1 MKHLFNIRLAL
12 MAVAL
17 AFAGATF
24 TACEDDIEIT
34 NGSSTNP
41 WGELDGTFGSVR
53 SAAGAKMGTTLTLKN
68 NKDATGHVYF
78 ELSKASE
85 QDTKVTFKIDNDAL
99 NEYNAANGTSYTMYP
114 GVTLKNDGKV
124 TIAAGKR
131 KSDLLA
137 VTIPAGQTGS
147 NYAVAITAT
156 ADNGTTIASNNASYV
171 YLIKKV
177 QIPTYPARNVKNMVY
192 IEVNNENPL
201 NAGEYT
207 LGENAPFFDIVSIF
221 AANINLDKDGAPYVS
236 LNDQTAFVLHNAD
249 KIIRPLQEKGI
260 KVHLTILGNHD
271 DAGMRS
277 LSDEGAKAFA
287 KELKAYADIYGL
299 DGFDFD
305 DEYSS
310 YSKDPSEFKGSS
322 PAVVGSTAQCTQ
334 ERYANLMNEC
344 RQLMPKESNIAL
356 GIYWYTGSD
365 YPKSDNVA
373 IKDIVDYAVYGS
385 YGKFNNIGLSD
396 YPATMQAPYAITL
409 AGASTDGGSPIGIN
423 SNPEYLNRVK
433 NENYG
438 MFAFYNLNIN
448 RNATRVLNEMSEVI
462 YGKQVK
468 WSGKYYERTEF
479 TPKTGKKADY
489 NDYLGSWTVTASKS
503 LRLDGSEWKQG
514 EAQSFAINI
523 IEDEKDKSYKVYG
536 WDGRE
541 ETEKY
546 PFQLIYEN
554 GAIKIDSPQIVH
566 VPAKEEDDD
575 SNEWVMS
582 FASASGSN
590 WNPQT
595 VDNEYVFKGEIAPNG
610 TLMLLDYKSAAAT
623 SDMKNES
630 SYAFNLFKKV
640 GDTYQPTIKAEKE
653 RLAGWYILS
662 R

>member
-17 AFAGATF
+17 AFAGGTF

-68 NKDATGHVYF
+68 NSGATGYVYF
-78 ELSKASE
+78 ELSKVSE
-85 QDTKVTFKIDNDAL
+85 QNTTVTFKVDEDAL
-99 NEYNAANGTSYTMYP
+99 KEYNAANGTSYNMYP
-114 GVTLKNDGKV
+114 GVTLESGGST

-137 VTIPAGQTGS
+137 VNIPGGQTGE
-147 NYAVAITAT
+147 NLAVAITAT

-177 QIPTYPARNVKNMVY
+177 QIPTYPARDVKNMVY
-192 IEVNNENPL
+192 VEVNNQNPL

-207 LGENAPFFDIVSIF
+207 LGDGNEPFFDIVSLF
-221 AANINLDKDGAPYVS
+221 AANINLDKDGTPYVS
-236 LNDQTAFVLHNAD
+236 LNEQTAFVLHNAD

-260 KVHLTILGNHD
+260 KVHLSILGNHD

-310 YSKDPSEFKGSS
+310 YSKRGNEFKGSS
-322 PAVVGSTAQCTQ
+322 PAVVRSKEECTP

-373 IKDIVDYAVYGS
+373 IKDIVDYAVYGL
-385 YGKFNNIGLSD
+385 YGNFVNINLSD

-409 AGASTDGGSPIGIN
+409 AGASTNNGSPIGIN
-423 SNPEYLNRVK
+423 SNPDYLDRVK

-438 MFAFYNLNIN
+438 MFAFYNLNIS
-448 RNATRVLNEMSEVI
+448 RNATRVFNEMSEVI
-462 YGKQVK
+462 YGEQVK

-479 TPKTGKKADY
+479 APKTGKKADY
-489 NDYLGSWTVTASKS
+489 NDYLGTWTIKGSKS
-503 LRLDGSEWKQG
+503 LKLKGNKWEQG
-514 EAQSFAINI
+514 EAQSFTINI

-541 ETEKY
+541 ETQQY
-546 PFQLIYEN
+546 PFQLIYDN
-554 GAIKIDSPQIVH
+554 GAIKIASPQTIH
-566 VPAKEEDDD
+566 NPNDDD
-575 SNEWVMS
+575 GNEWVMS
-582 FASASGSN
+582 FASARGSN

-595 VDNEYVFKGEIAPNG
+595 VVNEYVFKGEIAPNG

-640 GDTYQPTIKAEKE
+640 GDTYQPAIKAEKE

>member
-34 NGSSTNP
+34 NGSSTIP

-68 NKDATGHVYF
+68 NSGATGHVYF
-78 ELSKASE
+78 ELSKVSE
-85 QDTKVTFKIDNDAL
+85 QNTTVTFKVDENAL
-99 NEYNAANGTSYTMYP
+99 KEYNAANGTSYAMYP
-114 GVTLKNDGKV
+114 GVTLESGGST

-137 VTIPAGQTGS
+137 VNIPPGQTGE

-177 QIPTYPARNVKNMVY
+177 QIPTYPARDVKNIVY

-310 YSKDPSEFKGSS
+310 YSKKGNEFKGSS
-322 PAVVGSTAQCTQ
+322 PAVVGSKEECTQ

-373 IKDIVDYAVYGS
+373 IKDIVDYAVYGL
-385 YGKFNNIGLSD
+385 YGRYRNISLSD

-409 AGASTDGGSPIGIN
+409 AGASTNNGSPIGIN
-423 SNPEYLNRVK
+423 SNPEYLDKVK
-433 NENYG
+433 KEEYG
-438 MFAFYNLNIN
+438 MFAFYNLNIS
-448 RNATRVLNEMSEVI
+448 RNATRVFNEMSEVI
-462 YGKQVK
+462 YGEQVK

-479 TPKTGKKADY
+479 APKTGKKADY
-489 NDYLGSWTVTASKS
+489 NDYLGTWTIKGSKS
-503 LRLDGSEWKQG
+503 LKLKGDKWEQG
-514 EAQSFAINI
+514 EAQSFIINI
-523 IEDEKDKSYKVYG
+523 IEDVKDKSYKVYG

-541 ETEKY
+541 ETQQY
-546 PFQLIYEN
+546 PFQLIYDN
-554 GAIKIDSPQIVH
+554 GAIKIASPQTIH
-566 VPAKEEDDD
+566 SPNDDD
-575 SNEWVMS
+575 GNEWVMS

-590 WNPQT
+590 WNPHT

-610 TLMLLDYKSAAAT
+610 TLMLLDYNSAAAT
-623 SDMKNES
+623 SDMKNER

-640 GDTYQPTIKAEKE
+640 GGQYQPAIKAEKE
-653 RLAGWYILS
+653 RLAGWYVLS

>member
-68 NKDATGHVYF
+68 NSGATGYVYF
-78 ELSKASE
+78 ELSKVSE
-85 QDTKVTFKIDNDAL
+85 QNTKVTFKVDEEAL
-99 NEYNAANGTSYTMYP
+99 KAYNAANGTSYNMYP
-114 GVTLKNDGKV
+114 GVTLESGGST

-137 VTIPAGQTGS
+137 VNIPAGQTGE
-147 NYAVAITAT
+147 NLAVAITAT

-177 QIPTYPARNVKNMVY
+177 QIPTYPARDVKNIVY
-192 IEVNNENPL
+192 IEVNNQNPL

-207 LGENAPFFDIVSIF
+207 LGNEKAPFFDIVSIF

-236 LNDQTAFVLHNAD
+236 LNEQTAFVLHNAD

-310 YSKDPSEFKGSS
+310 YSKIPSEFKGSS
-322 PAVVGSTAQCTQ
+322 PAVVGSTAGCTP

-365 YPKSDNVA
+365 YPKSDNVT
-373 IKDIVDYAVYGS
+373 IRDIVDYAVYGL
-385 YGKFNNIGLSD
+385 YGRYKNINLSD

-409 AGASTDGGSPIGIN
+409 AGASTNDGSPIGIN
-423 SNPEYLNRVK
+423 SNPDYLDKVK
-433 NENYG
+433 KENYG
-438 MFAFYNLNIN
+438 MFAFYNLNIS
-448 RNATRVLNEMSEVI
+448 RNATRVFNEMSEVI
-462 YGKQVK
+462 YDKQVK
-468 WSGKYYERTEF
+468 WSGNYYERTEF
-479 TPKTGKKADY
+479 APKTGKKADY
-489 NDYLGSWTVTASKS
+489 NDYLGTWTVTANKS

-514 EAQSFAINI
+514 EAQSFTINI

-541 ETEKY
+541 ETQQY
-546 PFQLIYEN
+546 PFQLIYDN
-554 GAIKIDSPQIVH
+554 GAIKIASPQTIH
-566 VPAKEEDDD
+566 APNEDDN
-575 SNEWVMS
+575 NEWVMS
-582 FASASGSN
+582 FASARGSN

-595 VDNEYVFKGEIAPNG
+595 VDNKYVFRGEIAPNG
-610 TLMLLDYKSAAAT
+610 TLMLLDYNSAAAT

-640 GDTYQPTIKAEKE
+640 GDTYQPAIKAEKE
-653 RLAGWYILS
+653 RLAGWYVLS

>member
-68 NKDATGHVYF
+68 NSGATGYVYF
-78 ELSKASE
+78 ELSKVSE
-85 QDTKVTFKIDNDAL
+85 QNTTVTFKVDEDAL
-99 NEYNAANGTSYTMYP
+99 KEYNAANGTSYNMYP
-114 GVTLKNDGKV
+114 GVTLESGGST

-137 VTIPAGQTGS
+137 VNIPAGQTGE

-177 QIPTYPARNVKNMVY
+177 QIPTYTARDVKNMVY

-207 LGENAPFFDIVSIF
+207 LGDGNEPFFDIVSLF

-236 LNDQTAFVLHNAD
+236 LNEQTAFVLHNAD

-260 KVHLTILGNHD
+260 KVHLSILGNHD

-310 YSKDPSEFKGSS
+310 YSKRGNEFKGSS
-322 PAVVGSTAQCTQ
+322 PAVVRSKEECTP

-373 IKDIVDYAVYGS
+373 IKDIVDYAVYGL
-385 YGKFNNIGLSD
+385 YGNFVNINLSD

-409 AGASTDGGSPIGIN
+409 AGASTNNGSPIGIN
-423 SNPEYLNRVK
+423 SNPDYLDRVK

-438 MFAFYNLNIN
+438 MFAFYNLNIS
-448 RNATRVLNEMSEVI
+448 RNATRVFNEMSEVI
-462 YGKQVK
+462 YGEQVK

-479 TPKTGKKADY
+479 APKTGKKADY
-489 NDYLGSWTVTASKS
+489 NDYLGTWTIKGSKS
-503 LRLDGSEWKQG
+503 LKLKGNKWEQG
-514 EAQSFAINI
+514 EAQSFIINI

-541 ETEKY
+541 ETQQY
-546 PFQLIYEN
+546 PFQLIYDN
-554 GAIKIDSPQIVH
+554 GAIKIASPQSIH
-566 VPAKEEDDD
+566 TPNDDD
-575 SNEWVMS
+575 NNEWVMS
-582 FASASGSN
+582 FASARGSN

-595 VDNEYVFKGEIAPNG
+595 VDNGYVFKGEIAPNG
-610 TLMLLDYKSAAAT
+610 TLMLLDYNSAAAT

-640 GDTYQPTIKAEKE
+640 EDTYQPAIKAEKE

>member
-34 NGSSTNP
+34 NGSSNNP

-99 NEYNAANGTSYTMYP
+99 KAYNAANGTSYEMYP
-114 GVTLKNDGKV
+114 GVTLDNDGKV
-124 TIAAGKR
+124 TIEAGKR

-156 ADNGTTIASNNASYV
+156 ADNGATIASNNASYV
-171 YLIKKV
+171 YLIKSI
-177 QIPTYPARNVKNMVY
+177 QLPNNAPRDIKNIVY
-192 IEVNNENPL
+192 VEVNNENPL
-201 NAGEYT
+201 NAGEYI
-207 LGENAPFFDIVSIF
+207 LVEDKAPFFDIVSIF
-221 AANINLDKDGAPYVS
+221 AANINLDKDGSPYIS

-260 KVHLTILGNHD
+260 KVHLSILGNHD

-277 LSDEGAKAFA
+277 LSDAGAKAFA

-305 DEYSS
+305 DEYSA
-310 YSKDPSEFKGSS
+310 YDKGTYKGSS
-322 PAVVGSTAQCTQ
+322 PAVVGTTRECTQ
-334 ERYANLMNEC
+334 ERYSNLMYEC
-344 RQLMPKESNIAL
+344 RQLMPKESNIAF
-356 GIYWYTGSD
+356 GIYWYRSTD
-365 YPKSDNVA
+365 YPKGDINGVA
-373 IKDIVDYAVYGS
+373 ITDLVDYTVYGQ
-385 YGKFNNIGLSD
+385 YGGFWALSE
-396 YPATMQAPYAITL
+396 YPANMQAPYAITL
-409 AGASTDGGSPIGIN
+409 AGASTNDGSPIGIRSN
-423 SNPEYLNRVK
+423 STHLNNVK
-433 NENYG
+433 DKGYG

-448 RNATRVLNEMSEVI
+448 RYSKRVFNEMSQAIYNKEVE
-462 YGKQVK
+462 
-468 WSGKYYERTEF
+468 WSGKYFERTEF
-479 TPKTGKKADY
+479 SPKTGKKADY
-489 NDYLGSWTVTASKS
+489 NDYLGTWTVTASKS
-503 LRLDGSEWKQG
+503 LKLNGTKWEQG
-514 EAQSFAINI
+514 ENQSFTINI

-541 ETEKY
+541 ETQKY
-546 PFQLIYEN
+546 PFRMIYDN
-554 GAIKIDSPQIVH
+554 GTIKIASPQTIH
-566 VPAKEEDDD
+566 IPDGDDG
-575 SNEWVMS
+575 NEWAMII
-582 FASASGSN
+582 ASASGSK
-590 WNPQT
+590 WNPQST
-595 VDNEYVFKGEIAPNG
+595 ERENAFIGEIAPNG
-610 TLMLLDYKSAAAT
+610 TLMLIDY
-623 SDMKNES
+623 S
-630 SYAFNLFKKV
+630 SQTASRNSNRYAFNLFKKD
-640 GDTYQPTIKAEKE
+640 GNTYQPAIKAEKE

>member
-1 MKHLFNIRLAL
+1 MKHLLNIRLAL

-17 AFAGATF
+17 AFAGSTF

-68 NKDATGHVYF
+68 NSGATGYVYF
-78 ELSKASE
+78 ELSKVSE
-85 QDTKVTFKIDNDAL
+85 QNTKVTFKVDEEAL
-99 NEYNAANGTSYTMYP
+99 KAYNAVNGTSYNMYP
-114 GVTLKNDGKV
+114 GVTLESGGST

-137 VTIPAGQTGS
+137 VNIPAGQTGE
-147 NYAVAITAT
+147 NLAVAITAT

-177 QIPTYPARNVKNMVY
+177 QIPTYPARDVKNMVY

-207 LGENAPFFDIVSIF
+207 LGENTPFFDIVSIF

-310 YSKDPSEFKGSS
+310 YSKKDNEFKGSS
-322 PAVVGSTAQCTQ
+322 PAVVGSKEECTP

-365 YPKSDNVA
+365 YPKSDNVT
-373 IKDIVDYAVYGS
+373 IRDIVDYAVYGL
-385 YGKFNNIGLSD
+385 YGRCRNINLSD

-409 AGASTDGGSPIGIN
+409 AGASTNDGSPIGIN
-423 SNPEYLNRVK
+423 SNPDYLDKVK
-433 NENYG
+433 ENYG
-438 MFAFYNLNIN
+438 MFAFYNLNIS
-448 RNATRVLNEMSEVI
+448 RNATRVFNEMSEVI
-462 YGKQVK
+462 YGEQVK

-479 TPKTGKKADY
+479 APKTGKKADY
-489 NDYLGSWTVTASKS
+489 NDYLGTWTIKGSKS
-503 LRLDGSEWKQG
+503 LKLKGDKWEQG
-514 EAQSFAINI
+514 EAQSFIINI

-541 ETEKY
+541 ETQQY
-546 PFQLIYEN
+546 PFQLIYDN
-554 GAIKIDSPQIVH
+554 GAIKIASPQPIH
-566 VPAKEEDDD
+566 TPNDDD
-575 SNEWVMS
+575 GNEWVMS
-582 FASASGSN
+582 FASARGSN

-595 VDNEYVFKGEIAPNG
+595 VDNKYVFRGEIAPNG
-610 TLMLLDYKSAAAT
+610 TLMLLDYNSAAAT

-640 GDTYQPTIKAEKE
+640 GDTYQPAIKAEKE
-653 RLAGWYILS
+653 RLAGWYVLS

>member
-34 NGSSTNP
+34 NNSSNNP

-68 NKDATGHVYF
+68 NKNATGHVYF

-99 NEYNAANGTSYTMYP
+99 SAYNAANGTSYTMYP
-114 GVTLKNDGKV
+114 GVTLENDGKV

-137 VTIPAGQTGS
+137 VTVPAGQTGS

-156 ADNGTTIASNNASYV
+156 ADNGATIASNNASYV
-171 YLIKKV
+171 YLIKDL
-177 QIPTYPARNVKNMVY
+177 QLPNYAPREIKNIVY

-207 LGENAPFFDIVSIF
+207 LGEDKAPFFDIVSIF
-221 AANINLDKDGAPYVS
+221 AANINLDKDGSPYIS
-236 LNDQTAFVLHNAD
+236 LNDQTAFVLQNAD

-260 KVHLTILGNHD
+260 KVHLSILGNHD

-277 LSDEGAKAFA
+277 LSDAGAKAFA

-305 DEYSS
+305 DEYSA
-310 YSKDPSEFKGSS
+310 YDKGTYKGSS
-322 PAVVGSTAQCTQ
+322 PAVVGTTGDCTQ
-334 ERYANLMNEC
+334 ERYANLMYEC
-344 RQLMPKESNIAL
+344 RQLMPKESNIAF
-356 GIYWYTGSD
+356 GIYWYRSTD
-365 YPKSDNVA
+365 YPKGDINGVA
-373 IKDIVDYAVYGS
+373 ITELVDYAVYGQ
-385 YGKFNNIGLSD
+385 YGGFRILSG
-396 YPATMQAPYAITL
+396 YPANMQAPYAITL
-409 AGASTDGGSPIGIN
+409 AGASTSNGNPIGIKSN
-423 SNPEYLNRVK
+423 SNYLNKVK
-433 NENYG
+433 DEGYG

-448 RNATRVLNEMSEVI
+448 RYATRVFNEMSNVL
-462 YGKQVK
+462 YGKEVS
-468 WSGKYYERTEF
+468 WSGSYYERTEF
-479 TPKTGKKADY
+479 VPKTGKKAEY
-489 NDYLGSWTVTASKS
+489 NDYLGTWTVTASRS
-503 LRLDGSEWKQG
+503 LKLSGSNWGQG
-514 EAQSFAINI
+514 DSQSFVINI
-523 IEDEKDKSYKVYG
+523 IEKENGKSYNVYG

-541 ETEKY
+541 ETQKY
-546 PFQLIYEN
+546 PFELIYDN
-554 GAIKIDSPQIVH
+554 GAIKIASPQPIH
-566 VPAKEEDDD
+566 NPDDEDG
-575 SNEWVMS
+575 NTWVMS
-582 FASASGSN
+582 FATYNGTN
-590 WNPQT
+590 WNALT
-595 VDNEYVFKGEIAPNG
+595 STKESAFKGEIAPNG
-610 TLMLLDYKSAAAT
+610 TLMLLDSSSQT
-623 SDMKNES
+623 SSQNS
-630 SYAFNLFKKV
+630 NSYSFNLFKKD
-640 GDTYQPTIKAEKE
+640 GENYQSAIKADKE

>member
-1 MKHLFNIRLAL
+1 MKHLLNIRLAL

-68 NKDATGHVYF
+68 NSGATGYVYF
-78 ELSKASE
+78 ELSKVSE
-85 QDTKVTFKIDNDAL
+85 QNTKVTFKVDEEAL
-99 NEYNAANGTSYTMYP
+99 KAYNAANGTSYNMYP
-114 GVTLKNDGKV
+114 GVTLESGGST

-131 KSDLLA
+131 KSNLLA
-137 VTIPAGQTGS
+137 VNIPAGQSGE
-147 NYAVAITAT
+147 NLAVAITAT

-177 QIPTYPARNVKNMVY
+177 QIPTYPARDVKNIVY
-192 IEVNNENPL
+192 VEVNNQNPL

-207 LGENAPFFDIVSIF
+207 LGNEKAPFFDIVSIF

-236 LNDQTAFVLHNAD
+236 LNEQTAFVLHNAD

-310 YSKDPSEFKGSS
+310 YSKKDNEFKGSS
-322 PAVVGSTAQCTQ
+322 PAVVGSKEECTQ

-365 YPKSDNVA
+365 YPKSDNVT
-373 IKDIVDYAVYGS
+373 IRDIVDYAVYGL
-385 YGKFNNIGLSD
+385 YGNFVNINHSD

-409 AGASTDGGSPIGIN
+409 AGASTNNGSPIGIN
-423 SNPEYLNRVK
+423 SNPEYLDKVK
-433 NENYG
+433 KENYG
-438 MFAFYNLNIN
+438 MFAFYNLNIS
-448 RNATRVLNEMSEVI
+448 RNATRVFNEMSEVI
-462 YGKQVK
+462 YDKQVK
-468 WSGKYYERTEF
+468 WSGNYYERTEF
-479 TPKTGKKADY
+479 APKTGKKADY
-489 NDYLGSWTVTASKS
+489 NDYLGTWTVTANKS

-514 EAQSFAINI
+514 KAQSFIINI

-541 ETEKY
+541 ETQQY
-546 PFQLIYEN
+546 PFQLIYDN
-554 GAIKIDSPQIVH
+554 GAIKIASPQPIH
-566 VPAKEEDDD
+566 TPNDDD
-575 SNEWVMS
+575 GNEWVMS
-582 FASASGSN
+582 FASARGSN

-595 VDNEYVFKGEIAPNG
+595 VDNKYVFRGEIAPNG
-610 TLMLLDYKSAAAT
+610 TLMLLDYNSAAAT

-640 GDTYQPTIKAEKE
+640 GDTYQPAIKAEKE
-653 RLAGWYILS
+653 RLAGWYVLS